1 MSVSAWRCRIAT
13 TTAPSTAA
21 AITTTTAIH
30 EVDEAK
36 NDVSV
41 LIILDYSPR
50 GVQPQLR
57 KRTSEA
63 EAGDDVTEI
72 AVAAPDA
79 DLKPTTIV
87 LGT

>member
-1 MSVSAWRCRIAT
+1 MSVSAWRCWIAT

-21 AITTTTAIH
+21 AITATTAIH
-30 EVDEAK
+30 EVDAE
-36 NDVSV
+36 NDVLV

-50 GVQPQLR
+50 VQQLR
-57 KRTSEA
+57 KRSSEA
-63 EAGDDVTEI
+63 AADVTF